1 MAKETKTMRNMFHLS
16 FGEEV
21 GNAITHGVMAI
32 LCLFFLPFA
41 AVYSYIIAD
50 AWRSFGVSIFIICLS
65 HLLHFY
71 NQSK

>member
-50 AWRSFGVSIFIICLS
+50 AWRTF
-65 HLLHFY
+65 
-71 NQSK
+71 

>member
-41 AVYSYIIAD
+41 AVYSYIIALL
-50 AWRSFGVSIFIICLS
+50 RSFDLYHLS
-65 HLLHFY
+65 VFDVFNLHHL
-71 NQSK
+71 S

>member
-32 LCLFFLPFA
+32 LCLFPSLPPKKQ
-41 AVYSYIIAD
+41 V
-50 AWRSFGVSIFIICLS
+50 RNKK
-65 HLLHFY
+65 
-71 NQSK
+71 NQ

>member
-41 AVYSYIIAD
+41 V
-50 AWRSFGVSIFIICLS
+50 RRHPIFIIFIIAKGKLCVNYLQLTS
-65 HLLHFY
+65 
-71 NQSK
+71 STA